1 MQLFRTRLLLPEEL
15 RQFLHTRLL
24 LNSLADVL
32 LFVKRLSAALQQAVV
47 CYHAE
52 IQMLQFRILRML
64 IDLRQQILT
73 GFCKGLIPNVIA

>member
-15 RQFLHTRLL
+15 RQLLHARLL
-24 LNSLADVL
+24 LNALADVL
-32 LFVKRLSAALQQAVV
+32 LFVKRLSIALQQAVV